1 MPDIQKPIPDYLVE
15 KRNIIRLI
23 IFTVLFAL
31 VFINIYSPF
40 GADKWFDL
48 TQLQFFTYSSVV
60 ILTGVLVV
68 VISRIIMYFS
78 CRKKI
83 ISLLQYLTWIA
94 AEILF
99 MASFYAIFQKFV
111 LKDPRLF
118 TNLVKISASNTAL
131 VLLLPYSISWLYFSW
146 RDKKEKIARMEE
158 LSSFIGSAKEMIPFY
173 DDKSILKFSVKK
185 ENLICL
191 ESTENYINICYLNN
205 GKISKYL
212 LRDTMK
218 KMEEKFTGT
227 DIIRCHRSYMVNFE
241 KVKVIRKEK
250 DGLKLDFDNPQI
262 SDIPVSRSYV
272 ENVMETFSKYS
283 RITGAEQ

>member
-1 MPDIQKPIPDYLVE
+1 MPEIQKPIPDYLVE
-15 KRNIIRLI
+15 KRNILRLI
-23 IFTVLFAL
+23 IFTALFAL

-40 GADKWFDL
+40 GADQWFDL
-48 TQLQFFTYSSVV
+48 TKLQFFTYSSVV

-68 VISRIIMYFS
+68 VFSRIIMYFV
-78 CRKKI
+78 CKKNI
-83 ISLLQYLTWIA
+83 INLLQYLAWIA

-99 MASFYAIFQKFV
+99 MASFYALFQKFV

-118 TNLVKISASNTAL
+118 TDLVKTSASNTAL

-146 RDKKEKIARMEE
+146 HDKKEKIERMEE
-158 LSSFIGSAKEMIPFY
+158 LSSFTGSTKEMIPFY

-185 ENLICL
+185 ENLIYL
-191 ESTENYINICYLNN
+191 ESTENYINIFYLNN

-218 KMEEKFTGT
+218 KMEEKFNGT

-250 DGLKLDFDNPQI
+250 DGLKLDFDNSQV

-283 RITGAEQ
+283 RFTGAEQ

>member
-23 IFTVLFAL
+23 IFTALFAL

-40 GADKWFDL
+40 GAGQWFNL
-48 TQLQFFTYSSVV
+48 TKLQFFTYSSVV

-68 VISRIIMYFS
+68 VISRIIMYHV
-78 CRKKI
+78 CKKKI
-83 ISLLQYLTWIA
+83 INLLQYLAWIA
-94 AEILF
+94 AEILC

-111 LKDPRLF
+111 LKDFRPV
-118 TNLVKISASNTAL
+118 TDLVKLSASNTAL

-146 RDKKEKIARMEE
+146 GDKKEKIDRMEE
-158 LSSFIGSAKEMIPFY
+158 LSSFTGSAKEMIPFY

-185 ENLICL
+185 ENLIYL
-191 ESTENYINICYLNN
+191 ESTENYVNIFYLNN
-205 GKISKYL
+205 GKIMKYL

-250 DGLKLDFDNPQI
+250 DGLKLDFDDPLI
-262 SDIPVSRSYV
+262 SDIPVSKTYV
-272 ENVMETFSKYS
+272 DNVMETFSKYS
-283 RITGAEQ
+283 RFPGAE